1 MPSNAEPLNLRHPF
15 PPEEYAARRARV
27 YDRLGAGA
35 KALLQGAGPVRGFQA
50 FRQTNDF
57 HYLCGVELP
66 QCCLLLDA
74 DSRAATLFLP
84 PRDPHASSEGDV
96 LGAEDA
102 AALVAETGLDAVH
115 DSSALADHLR
125 EAARLYTP
133 FASAEGSQGS
143 RDVLLHADKK
153 VAADPWDGRPSRE
166 EWLRGL
172 LAQRLPGLE
181 LADLSPVLDE
191 LRSVKSPREV
201 ALCRRAGELSAQ
213 AVLESMKATRP
224 GLREYHLG
232 AIADFV
238 FAAGG
243 ARGQGY
249 RPIIPSGANIWYSHY
264 FRNDAELREGDLILM
279 DCAPDLCNYTS
290 DIGRMWP
297 VSGSYSPQQRELYGF
312 MVRYH

>member
-1 MPSNAEPLNLRHPF
+1 
-15 PPEEYAARRARV
+15 
-27 YDRLGAGA
+27 
-35 KALLQGAGPVRGFQA
+35 
-50 FRQTNDF
+50 
-57 HYLCGVELP
+57 VELP

-102 AALVAETGLDAVH
+102 DVLVAETGLDAVC

-125 EAARLYTP
+125 GAARLYTP
-133 FASAEGSQGS
+133 FAPAEGSQGS
-143 RDVLLHADKK
+143 RDVLLHADKM

-279 DCAPDLCNYTS
+279 DCATLAAC
-290 DIGRMWP
+290 GRSP
-297 VSGSYSPQQRELYGF
+297 AATRPSRGSSTASWCATTR
-312 MVRYH
+312 HCCAC